1 MFVCLFFNFLK
12 FLMKV
17 FKNCDF
23 NWGGNSCKIYR
34 ERRFKGWIYLLDY
47 FVLFVWFFFL
57 LCFVLLVGVVFI
69 IGECIEII

>member
-1 MFVCLFFNFLK
+1 MISKKILVLVIWVKFFMFVCLFFDFLK

-34 ERRFKGWIYLLDY
+34 ERRFKG
-47 FVLFVWFFFL
+47 
-57 LCFVLLVGVVFI
+57 
-69 IGECIEII
+69 